1 MANNYKQ
8 PNQNSLNKNQ
18 KIWSTINLNLA
29 VINIA
34 IILVF
39 CAYFFKFIVAKQ
51 ESRYPQSSASEE
63 LINNEQIQAEISAA
77 APKNLHVDAVP
88 VQTFKEVDGVPSG
101 RFNYGGSTAWAPIRK
116 KVDSVIQTQRPEF
129 KLHYLQHPVLIPSS
143 NTGIKMLLSEELTI
157 VQSSRPLHPQEYQL
171 AKKRNVILKQIPIA
185 IDGIVF
191 AVNPQLNIPGLTL
204 IQLQDIYTGK
214 IVNWKQLGGPDL
226 KIIPYS
232 QPPRVS
238 GTAEFVI
245 EYVLDKQKLG
255 SNVKLV
261 ASVTEAIR
269 KVNGDRGAIF
279 YGSAAEI
286 IGQCTIKSLPIGS
299 SLENLIAP
307 YIEPPI
313 DSQECPQRRNQIDR
327 QVFQSA
333 KYPLTHY
340 LFVIIKQ
347 NGKIEEQA
355 GIAYANMLLSQQGQK
370 LISEAGYVPIR

>member
-1 MANNYKQ
+1 MSNNYKQ
-8 PNQNSLNKNQ
+8 TDKNSRNKTQ
-18 KIWSTINLNLA
+18 ETWSINHLNLA
-29 VINIA
+29 VITSA
-34 IILVF
+34 IILVL
-39 CAYFFKFIVAKQ
+39 CVYFFKLIGRKQ
-51 ESRYPQSSASEE
+51 TLKSPRIPDAEE
-63 LINNEQIQAEISAA
+63 LINNEQIQAKISAS
-77 APKNLHVDAVP
+77 APKNLHVSTVP
-88 VQTFKEVDGVPSG
+88 VKTFKEVNSVPSG
-101 RFNYGGSTAWAPIRK
+101 RFNYGGSIAWAPIRK

-129 KLHYLQHPVLIPSS
+129 KLRYLQHPVLIPSS
-143 NTGIKMLLSEELTI
+143 STGIKMLLTEELTI

-171 AKKRNVILKQIPIA
+171 AKKYNVTLKQIPIA

-191 AVNPQLNIPGLTL
+191 AVNPQLNISGLTV

-245 EYVLDKQKLG
+245 QYVLDKQKLG

-261 ASVTEAIR
+261 ASVTQALRE
-269 KVNGDRGAIF
+269 VNDDKGAIF

-286 IGQCTIKSLPIGS
+286 IGQCTIKPLPIGS
-299 SLENLIAP
+299 SLDNLIAP
-307 YIEPPI
+307 YIDPLVK
-313 DSQECPQRRNQIDR
+313 SQECPQSRNQIDH

-340 LFVIIKQ
+340 LFVIINQ
-347 NGKIEEQA
+347 NGKIEEKA